1 MEKVNAIVDRL
12 LDENANLKK
21 KIKELEEIVGYV
33 EQADDKGL
41 KRMQLSVANFNML
54 QEMWRQSIKEAQ
66 EAKEGYEELRKEL
79 LLAHELKQV
88 GKE

>member
-1 MEKVNAIVDRL
+1 
-12 LDENANLKK
+12 
-21 KIKELEEIVGYV
+21 
-33 EQADDKGL
+33 
-41 KRMQLSVANFNML
+41 MQLSVANFKML
-54 QEMWRQSIKEAQ
+54 EAMWRESIKEAQ

>member
-1 MEKVNAIVDRL
+1 MGNTNAIVEMLR
-12 LDENANLKK
+12 DENENLKK
-21 KIKELEEIVGYV
+21 RIKDLEEIVGYV
-33 EQADDKGL
+33 EQTDDKGL
-41 KRMQLSVANFNML
+41 KRMQLSVANFKML
-54 QEMWRQSIKEAQ
+54 EAMWRESIKEAQ